1 MMFCCFGGKR
11 VLNFK
16 SSFNNKYTITP
27 HVAIYTEYWTMY
39 YLMLELDGGI
49 RSQEFLKFM
58 Y

>member
-16 SSFNNKYTITP
+16 ISFNNKYTITP

-39 YLMLELDGGI
+39 SFMLELV
-49 RSQEFLKFM
+49 ELEAKNF
-58 Y
+58 